1 MSNVKR
7 KATRKRK
14 TKYHVGRLPI
24 SQIEFIR
31 GLATDDLNEIQTTF
45 KNEFGKLLKT
55 ERIAKYREGL
65 SSLPSNNQEFTV
77 TINHRNGKKYSL
89 REFFHNKMQDSYDEN
104 VTYVM
109 DNVFRQLTNDNN
121 S

>member
-65 SSLPSNNQEFTV
+65 VSSSSNNQEFTV

-89 REFFHNKMQDSYDEN
+89 REFFTNKMQDSFDKN
-104 VTYVM
+104 MTYVM
-109 DNVFRQLTNDNN
+109 DNIYRQLTDDNN

>member
-31 GLATDDLNEIQTTF
+31 NLATDDLNEIQTTF

-77 TINHRNGKKYSL
+77 TINHRSGKNYSL
-89 REFFHNKMQDSYDEN
+89 REYLHYKMANSYDEN
-104 VTYVM
+104 ITHVM
-109 DNVFRQLTNDNN
+109 DNVFRQLTDENK

>member
-1 MSNVKR
+1 MSKVKR

-31 GLATDDLNEIQTTF
+31 SLATDDLNEIQTTF

-65 SSLPSNNQEFTV
+65 APLSNDNEFTV

-89 REFFHNKMQDSYDEN
+89 REFFHNKMANSYDEN

-109 DNVFRQLTNDNN
+109 DNVFRQLTNEDK

>member
-31 GLATDDLNEIQTTF
+31 NLATDDLNEIQTTF

-65 SSLPSNNQEFTV
+65 VSSSSNNQEFTV

-89 REFFHNKMQDSYDEN
+89 REFFTNKMQDSFDKN
-104 VTYVM
+104 MTYVM
-109 DNVFRQLTNDNN
+109 DNIYRQLTDDNN